1 VLEDYGDY
9 DNVVISCNEE
19 NMGLLRSR
27 NLGAELASGD
37 VIAFIDDN
45 AIERII
51 GLSDWS
57 GHIKRRM

>member
-1 VLEDYGDY
+1 
-9 DNVVISCNEE
+9 
-19 NMGLLRSR
+19 MGLLRSR